1 MSIALQIQRSVSGSV
16 AQGANVI
23 FNTTLTA
30 QGNISYDNTTG
41 IITLQEPGTYKL
53 DWFVAT
59 QTSTTVNGIGFSL
72 VSSQGDFIIGN
83 SPIKTG
89 EVVGFGIIEVTV
101 SPVTVELKND
111 SPALVYYSNI
121 VPIPASLV
129 VVGQTEATAS
139 FNPNIETTSLGSI
152 NTIININEGGGNNQ
166 AFGGIVFPGDM
177 NKVVSFV
184 AAYIIQLGAGTG
196 PFQMAI
202 LQPIGTSSAQVISTT
217 NTVNSITG
225 GLFTLPLTNPITLL
239 GNQLY
244 YLAIYNQVNAS
255 EIGGLIAG
263 TNTVANAPPINFRA
277 QNLSGFTIGQV
288 ISISDV
294 GLWRTPWLAA
304 LD

>member
-1 MSIALQIQRSVSGSV
+1 MSIALQIQRSVSGNV

-23 FNTTLTA
+23 FNTTGTLL
-30 QGNISYDNTTG
+30 GNISYDNVTG
-41 IITLQEPGTYKL
+41 IITLQEPGTYKF
-53 DWFVAT
+53 DWLVAT
-59 QTSTTVNGIGFSL
+59 QTSTTVNGVGFSL
-72 VSSQGDFIIGN
+72 ISSQGDSIVGN

-89 EVVGFGIIEVTV
+89 EVVGFGIIEVSV
-101 SPVTVELKND
+101 SPVTVELKNN
-111 SPALVYYSNI
+111 SSTLVYYSNI
-121 VPIPASLV
+121 VPIAASLV
-129 VVGQTEATAS
+129 VVNQAGAIVSA
-139 FNPNIETTSLGSI
+139 NPSIETTSLGSI
-152 NTIININEGGGNNQ
+152 NTVININEGGGNNQ
-166 AFGGIVFPGDM
+166 AFGGIVFAGDTD
-177 NKVVSFV
+177 KVVSFV

-202 LQPIGTSSAQVISTT
+202 LQPIGTSSAQVVSVT
-217 NTVNSITG
+217 NTVNSIIG
-225 GLFTLPLTNPITLL
+225 GLFVLPLTTPVTLL

-304 LD
+304 LE